1 MLTTK
6 VNDLPTVRIL

>member
-6 VNDLPTVRIL
+6 VNNKM